1 MVGGKIYNI
10 CKSVPECTTV
20 KELVALR
27 NEFRHVVLRPRQQHL
42 TITEAKRRYDKG

>member
-10 CKSVPECTTV
+10 CKSVPACTIV

-27 NEFRHVVLRPRQQHL
+27 NEFRHVHVVPWPRGSN
-42 TITEAKRRYDKG
+42 I

>member
-10 CKSVPECTTV
+10 CKSVPACTTV

-27 NEFRHVVLRPRQQHL
+27 NEFRHVVLRPQGSN
-42 TITEAKRRYDKG
+42 I